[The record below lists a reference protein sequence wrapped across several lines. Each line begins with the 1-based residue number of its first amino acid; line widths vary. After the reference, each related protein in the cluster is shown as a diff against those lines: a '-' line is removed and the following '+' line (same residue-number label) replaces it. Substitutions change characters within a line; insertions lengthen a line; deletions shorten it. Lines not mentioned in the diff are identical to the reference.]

1 MSDEN
6 NEEQYSFK
14 HDKYTSITPSSIYA
28 GEDDLANKAGLVI
41 SFHHVPS
48 GKFVF
53 FKAFITAFTDTY
65 APDWSA
71 ETVYGRADP
80 IYVFKNTTR
89 KISLSFKVPAIS
101 AGEAYEN
108 LAKVQKLVQFLYP
121 TYTDVNN
128 AATIA
133 QSPLVRLKVM
143 NLAQETSTITTI
155 TQLDEIPVPT
165 TAEELAAAEAELAKI
180 TTETGGYS
188 NYTSTTDSSRGL
200 LGVINNVTVDH
211 NLANSEAGVIE
222 KGNNTILPKLIEINL
237 DFSPIHEHPVGWH
250 EGTTVD
256 DDMNDVST
264 GELVFASPGFP
275 YMGDE
280 LNITMG
286 PKPAVG
292 GTATTLGEEAL
303 EIDKSNEEISNDIA
317 ADEPATN
324 EDAGEENAEAAFGG
338 WDMSA
343 REIRRALK
351 KAGA

>member
-1 MSDEN
+1 MPEEN
-6 NEEQYSFK
+6 GEDQYKFEYNK
-14 HDKYTSITPSSIYA
+14 HTTVTPSSIYA
-28 GEDDLANKAGLVI
+28 GEDHLANEAGLVI

-80 IYVFKNTTR
+80 IYLFKNTTR
-89 KISLSFKVPAIS
+89 KISLAFKVPAIS

-108 LAKVQKLVQFLYP
+108 LSRVQQLVQFLYP

-128 AATIA
+128 ATTIA

-143 NLAQETSTITTI
+143 NLTRDTSGTVTI
-155 TQLDEIPVPT
+155 TQLDEIPEPT

-180 TTETGGYS
+180 TTESGTYKD
-188 NYTSTTDSSRGL
+188 YTSDTDSSRGL
-200 LGVINNVTVDH
+200 LGIINSVTVDH
-211 NLANSEAGVIE
+211 NLANSAAGVIE

-250 EGTTVD
+250 EGTTLD

-303 EIDKSNEEISNDIA
+303 EFDKSDEEISNDIA
-317 ADEPATN
+317 AEEPAPS
-324 EDAGEENAEAAFGG
+324 EDAGEENAEAASGG

-343 REIRRALK
+343 RQIRRALK